1 MAIDERSRENLE
13 RRLVEILG
21 QEETMTLL
29 ESMPRGQPATKD
41 DTNALA
47 VHMGGLDQR
56 MGGLDQRMDGLDQRM
71 DGLDQRMDGL
81 GQDMGSMEL
90 RLNERIDL
98 KTQSAADR
106 VSSSI
111 HQSLAAQTRLYIF
124 ALVGALASIA
134 ALGFA
139 T

>member
-1 MAIDERSRENLE
+1 
-13 RRLVEILG
+13 
-21 QEETMTLL
+21 MTLM
-29 ESMPRGQPATKD
+29 ESMPRGQPATRD
-41 DTNALA
+41 DTDALGA
-47 VHMGGLDQR
+47 
-56 MGGLDQRMDGLDQRM
+56 RMDGLDQRM
-71 DGLDQRMDGL
+71 DA
-81 GQDMGSMEL
+81 MEQ

-106 VSSSI
+106 VATTI
-111 HQSLAAQTRLYIF
+111 HQSLAAQSRLYIF